1 MVAQDAEYVEFFI
14 SQPDE
19 KPISANVLVN
29 INNFAIYVLYKI
41 HKSLAEYGLSTA
53 GKNPNATRSVDRL
66 IENTPQL
73 TEKEMCK

>member
-19 KPISANVLVN
+19 KPISAKVLVN
-29 INNFAIYVLYKI
+29 INNFAIYVLYKV
-41 HKSLAEYGLSTA
+41 HKPLAEYGLSTA

-66 IENTPQL
+66 TENTTQI